1 MFLILLYTT
10 TDYPN
15 SYVDINPTKEQNN
28 HSIKLNKGVR
38 GGVSDVRRVPFFGNP
53 VVIAIKLTIDFLVV
67 SAVLFFFVGSER
79 PLLGIFLIILVG
91 VATYRFYLWSLKV
104 NVVEENKAEPDE
116 EA

>member
-1 MFLILLYTT
+1 M
-10 TDYPN
+10 
-15 SYVDINPTKEQNN
+15 
-28 HSIKLNKGVR
+28 
-38 GGVSDVRRVPFFGNP
+38 SDVRRVPFFGNP

-104 NVVEENKAEPDE
+104 MVVDADGSPLLVKKNKKQDE

>member
-1 MFLILLYTT
+1 
-10 TDYPN
+10 
-15 SYVDINPTKEQNN
+15 
-28 HSIKLNKGVR
+28 
-38 GGVSDVRRVPFFGNP
+38 
-53 VVIAIKLTIDFLVV
+53 V

-116 EA
+116 EAGGARHKKS

>member
-1 MFLILLYTT
+1 M
-10 TDYPN
+10 
-15 SYVDINPTKEQNN
+15 
-28 HSIKLNKGVR
+28 G
-38 GGVSDVRRVPFFGNP
+38 DVRRVPFFGNP